1 MENVVRF
8 WLTVGVDGFRLDA
21 IKHLIEQDGKQENTP
36 ATHEWLKTFYLFYKR
51 IEPDAYTVGEVYD
64 AGGTLIKAYGSGQ
77 DQMDHIFN
85 FELASGYVNS
95 ANGQAN
101 SGVVSAM
108 KFTLT
113 DAADGNYAAFL
124 TNHDQ
129 ERVMSE
135 LHGDVNKAK
144 VAASLLLTGPGT
156 PYLYYGEEIG
166 MTGQKPDELIRTPM
180 QWSAEKNAGF
190 TTGKPWQA
198 INADFPTVNVAA
210 QENDPISLLNHYRA
224 LIALRRSHS
233 SLRTGEVVLLQTGNA
248 SVYAILRMNGEETL
262 LVLVNL
268 SKGKISAYKLD
279 LPDSLLPNGKLTPQ
293 TLFGEGQATPL
304 TISGGKFSGYV
315 PLVELAPYATYV
327 FRLK

>member
-1 MENVVRF
+1 
-8 WLTVGVDGFRLDA
+8 
-21 IKHLIEQDGKQENTP
+21 
-36 ATHEWLKTFYLFYKR
+36 
-51 IEPDAYTVGEVYD
+51 
-64 AGGTLIKAYGSGQ
+64 
-77 DQMDHIFN
+77 
-85 FELASGYVNS
+85 
-95 ANGQAN
+95 
-101 SGVVSAM
+101 M